1 MAADVPPM
9 SGAAQQG
16 GGAWAPYLRA
26 IGNHRLLVLGVTIAS
41 VLGCLAWL
49 SMREA
54 QYETSAEIL
63 VTPLPQ
69 GDVTFQGLPFL
80 RDYGDATRTIQTA
93 ATLVDSPAATR
104 LTARRLGPQ
113 WTADDVGPAVEV
125 QPQGESSVLAITAK
139 WSDREDAARLANT
152 FARAALDT
160 RREAQ
165 RRAVGAA
172 LARLEQQAQRLTGTN
187 EQEASAEIA
196 QRISALEAVRDG
208 NDPTL
213 SFSERA
219 AVPGTPLGTP
229 SSVLVLLSILAGFAL
244 GSGLALL
251 LELLDR
257 SVRDEEELL
266 SIMPVPILARAP
278 TMPRRLRRRILTAGE
293 MPPAVREAFR
303 TLRLQLERRPGVH
316 RTIMVTSAS
325 SGDGK
330 TSSAVQLALSLV
342 GAGHRVVL
350 IDFDLRK
357 PDVAR
362 TLGMNPRKSL
372 VATLTGT
379 PLSELLTPAPQLPPL
394 QVVPAASAEGDVALL
409 ESLRRRM
416 PGILEEAQ
424 TLADYVVLDTAPLGE
439 VSDALT
445 ITDKVD
451 DIVVVARPGHTNRMN
466 FETVRDLLDRSG
478 AIATGLLLVT
488 ERQGRTSSYYHYGT
502 APRNGSTR
510 RATAASQ

>member
-1 MAADVPPM
+1 MVADASPTSPAAR
-9 SGAAQQG
+9 QG

-26 IGNHRLLVLGVTIAS
+26 IGNHRLLVAAVTLATL
-41 VLGCLAWL
+41 LGCLAWL
-49 SMREA
+49 SVRSS

-93 ATLVDSPAATR
+93 ATLVDSPAAAR
-104 LTARRLGPQ
+104 LTARRLGEG
-113 WTADDVGPAVEV
+113 WTADEVSSSVEV
-125 QPQGESSVLAITAK
+125 QPQGESSVLAITAT
-139 WSDREDAARLANT
+139 WTDPAETADLANT

-160 RREAQ
+160 RRDAQ
-165 RRAVGAA
+165 RRAVAAA
-172 LARLEQQAQRLTGTN
+172 LTRLEQQAQRLTAAS

-196 QRISALEAVRDG
+196 RQISALSAVRDG

-219 AVPGTPLGTP
+219 AVPGAPLGTP
-229 SSVLVLLSILAGFAL
+229 SSILIVLSLFAGFAL
-244 GSGLALL
+244 ASGLALL

-257 SVRDEEELL
+257 SVRDEDELL
-266 SIMPVPILARAP
+266 SIIPVPVLARAP
-278 TMPRRLRRRILTAGE
+278 IMPRRLRRKVLTASE

-303 TLRLQLERRPGVH
+303 TLRLQLEQRPGTH

-362 TLGMNPRKSL
+362 TLGMNPRRSL
-372 VATLTGT
+372 VSTLTGT
-379 PLSELLTPAPQLPPL
+379 PLSDLLTPAPQLPPL

-416 PGILEEAQ
+416 PAILEEAQ
-424 TLADYVVLDTAPLGE
+424 ALADYVVLDTAPLGE

-466 FETVRDLLDRSG
+466 LETVRDLLGRAG
-478 AIATGLLLVT
+478 ATATGLLIISP
-488 ERQGRTSSYYHYGT
+488 RPGRASSYYTYGV

-510 RATAASQ
+510 RAAAPSQ